1 MKAYD
6 IAGAVL
12 KLIYYTFLFSV
23 GLVIGYGIVYY
34 LAVTTA
40 RGDAPRV
47 NKVVTAIMHHAK
59 LNNIDPLL
67 VAAVIRVESKFDQ
80 RAIGSSGEIGLL
92 QLHPRWFAD
101 ATFDVEQ
108 NIELGV
114 RHLAWSRKH
123 CPHKSDLTW
132 LYCYNAGVNKNPKYP
147 HLNPYYKAV
156 TSEYQALKKAR

>member
-12 KLIYYTFLFSV
+12 KLIGYTIWFSIYLCFGIALGIFLFK
-23 GLVIGYGIVYY
+23 G
-34 LAVTTA
+34 TA
-40 RGDAPRV
+40 RADAPRV

-101 ATFDVEQ
+101 ASFDVEQ

-114 RHLAWSRKH
+114 RHLAWTRKH
-123 CPHKSDLTW
+123 CPHNANFTW
-132 LYCYNAGVNKNPKYP
+132 LTCYNAGVNKNPKYP

-156 TSEYQALKKAR
+156 TSEYEALKKAR

>member
-1 MKAYD
+1 ME
-6 IAGAVL
+6 
-12 KLIYYTFLFSV
+12 TFLKVLALFLRGIFI
-23 GLVIGYGIVYY
+23 GLVLGY
-34 LAVTTA
+34 TTA
-40 RGDAPRV
+40 FLFRYTARADAPRV

-80 RAIGSSGEIGLL
+80 RAVGSSGEIGLL

-123 CPHKSDLTW
+123 CPFKNGHEFVI
-132 LYCYNAGVNKNPKYP
+132 CFNNGVNRTPKYP
-147 HLNPYYKAV
+147 TQHPYYKAV